1 MAVLF
6 DAASVTTGSGTGPFT
21 WAHTCTGSDRALD
34 VNISIYDSADFPT
47 SVTYNGVALTLIG
60 STSNGQYT
68 VYQYY
73 LIAPATGANNIEVA
87 VSGNVFDFVGS
98 GVSLTGVDQ
107 TTAIGTQAVNSGTD
121 TTPTVNVTSA
131 ANEYVIDALIIT
143 HGGTLTVDGS
153 QTQQA
158 QAIGG
163 AGFVKGA
170 SSTEGGAATTTMSWG
185 NSSSQAWAIVGTP
198 FKPVSGAATGQP
210 YSKRVAG
217 VPWMRPTRFSG
228 VW

>member
-6 DAASVTTGSGTGPFT
+6 DAASVTTGSGIGPFT

>member
-1 MAVLF
+1 MAIAV
-6 DAASVTTGSGTGPFT
+6 DAASSTTGSGTGPFT
-21 WAHTCTGSDRALD
+21 WAHTCTGSNLVLC

-73 LIAPATGANNIEVA
+73 LIAPATGANNIVVS
-87 VSGNVFDFVGS
+87 VSGHVFDFVGS

-163 AGFVKGA
+163 SGFIKGA